1 MTWSQIVEG
10 FQRPVNPLSAEA
22 RERTHKQCLGCQ
34 KMLSLDN
41 FYVRNDSGRL
51 VSRCKFCYKAQ
62 QKRFNR
68 RTK

>member
-1 MTWSQIVEG
+1 MTWSQIVKE
-10 FQRPVNPLSAEA
+10 FQKPLSPLGTDI

-34 KMLSLDN
+34 KMLPLSN
-41 FYVRNDSGRL
+41 FYVRGESGRL
-51 VSRCKFCYKAQ
+51 VSRCKPCYKAQ